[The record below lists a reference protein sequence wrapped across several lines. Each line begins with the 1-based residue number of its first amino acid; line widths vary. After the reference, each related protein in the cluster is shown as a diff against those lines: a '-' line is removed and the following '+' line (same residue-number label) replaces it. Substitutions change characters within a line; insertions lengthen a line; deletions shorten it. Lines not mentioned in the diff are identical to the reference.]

1 VQADKGGQEWGVSKK
16 GVAKGDVSMRLNVYI
31 VLIKDCV

>member
-1 VQADKGGQEWGVSKK
+1 MQADKGGKERGASKK
-16 GVAKGDVSMRLNVYI
+16 GVAKWDVSIRLNVYI